1 MSENNIITKPKR
13 TYKKRVPKTTTVA
26 TTPDGT
32 ATITADVVHPTTPDV
47 TATVTADVTTTDV
60 TTTDVTTTDVTTT
73 DVTTTD
79 VTTTDVTTTVTADV
93 VHANATTPDVTATVT
108 ADVVHANATTPDVT
122 ADVVHATVTATVT
135 SDATATD
142 VVDAT
147 PDGTAKN
154 KKLTAKY
161 EKFILYGLYL
171 INSIQSSETPL
182 NDSNSFDIAH
192 VFDEISSQY
201 RFIDSFLH
209 QFKDIKS
216 SYKNELKSRKNKNK
230 NKKQK
235 LKQKLNLN
243 TDDSLVSNI
252 VNASNNNSLS
262 VQIIEIEN
270 IKYFITTDN
279 QLLDFHT
286 QQFIRTFIH

>member
-47 TATVTADVTTTDV
+47 TAT
-60 TTTDVTTTDVTTT
+60 
-73 DVTTTD
+73 
-79 VTTTDVTTTVTADV
+79 
-93 VHANATTPDVTATVT
+93 
-108 ADVVHANATTPDVT
+108 VT